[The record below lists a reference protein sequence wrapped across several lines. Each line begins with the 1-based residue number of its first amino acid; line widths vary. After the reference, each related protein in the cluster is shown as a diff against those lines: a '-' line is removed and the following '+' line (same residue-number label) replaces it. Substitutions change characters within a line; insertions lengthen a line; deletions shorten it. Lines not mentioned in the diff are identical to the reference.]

1 MSAVVLKFRDVAKRF
16 GAINAVVE
24 EFLLSVVG
32 LVPAII
38 FVSVICLIDRRHRY
52 ARWRVYRGDLLDR
65 LGCTGFPPGARN
77 TVSRQ
82 EDQEAI
88 VALADLVNPPFTAFQ

>member
-1 MSAVVLKFRDVAKRF
+1 MSAVVLEFLDVAKRF

-24 EFLLSVVG
+24 EFLLSVVR

-38 FVSVICLIDRRHRY
+38 FVSVFCLIDRRTDMPGR
-52 ARWRVYRGDLLDR
+52 RVYRGDLLDR

-82 EDQEAI
+82 ECQEAI
-88 VALADLVNPPFTAFQ
+88 VALADLVNPPFTSFQ